1 MARFTLLTHS
11 AWPYL
16 APEAIIALLDK
27 QMSCNPRPLFSDF
40 YIFVA
45 FLLQKSCIAESI
57 NLFYFVRLIQGVDCW
72 QTLDVHLWNSCPP
85 PIMSSFL
92 NQSVLFGIP
101 WNWYIFAKKWQIWA
115 FCTRYNAMGTFLEIG
130 HSSGSSFNSVV
141 GHTDEIIDQLW
152 L

>member
-45 FLLQKSCIAESI
+45 FLLQKSCTAEKYKLVLSC
-57 NLFYFVRLIQGVDCW
+57 LFNTGGWLLTNFRCSSVKFV
-72 QTLDVHLWNSCPP
+72 PP
-85 PIMSSFL
+85 PILSSFL
-92 NQSVLFGIP
+92 NQNVLFGIP
-101 WNWYIFAKKWQIWA
+101 WNWNIFAKKWQIWA
-115 FCTRYNAMGTFLEIG
+115 LCTRYNAIGTFLEIG